1 MYSLLFLFIVSVS
14 LSFAFTPAVRNLSLR
29 LGLVDQPGGRKM
41 HAEPIP
47 RVGGVAIALAYLS
60 TFGLLLLSQLNGGLF
75 VHKYMPMA
83 LRLLPAAGLILGVGL
98 LDDIVRLRPWQKLAG
113 QILGV
118 LWAYYSGIRITMIAG
133 YDFGPTV
140 AMVLTLLWLLG
151 CTNAFNLID
160 GVDGLAAGVGFLS
173 TATIFIAA
181 LLHGQVDLAIATIP
195 LAGCLVG
202 FLWFNFNPASIFLGD
217 SGSLLIGF
225 LLGCYSITW
234 SQKCATVL
242 AMTAPLMA
250 LAVPLLDVGLSIA
263 RRFLRRQPI
272 FGADRGHIH
281 HRLLDRG
288 LTPRRAVL
296 LIYGGCGLA
305 ATFSLLQSVVRNR
318 YAGVIVILFCAAAW
332 YAIQNLGYAE
342 FGVARDLLI
351 GSRFR
356 RMLNAQLR
364 LQNFEARISGAAGVE
379 DCWQAIRETAADFG
393 FISARAHLDGRTFM
407 SQLAPA
413 PSSAWQMRIAIGGAN
428 YVNLEREVGSEAL
441 PAIVVPFADKISSTV
456 EAKLQELRSG
466 RATTAE
472 RYYVAG
478 SASGSLSSFA
488 SDLNS

>member
-1 MYSLLFLFIVSVS
+1 
-14 LSFAFTPAVRNLSLR
+14 
-29 LGLVDQPGGRKM
+29 
-41 HAEPIP
+41 
-47 RVGGVAIALAYLS
+47 
-60 TFGLLLLSQLNGGLF
+60 
-75 VHKYMPMA
+75 
-83 LRLLPAAGLILGVGL
+83 
-98 LDDIVRLRPWQKLAG
+98 
-113 QILGV
+113 
-118 LWAYYSGIRITMIAG
+118 
-133 YDFGPTV
+133 
-140 AMVLTLLWLLG
+140 
-151 CTNAFNLID
+151 
-160 GVDGLAAGVGFLS
+160 
-173 TATIFIAA
+173 
-181 LLHGQVDLAIATIP
+181 VDLAIATIP

-217 SGSLLIGF
+217 SGSLLLGF
-225 LLGCYSITW
+225 LLGCYSIAW

-379 DCWQAIRETAADFG
+379 DCWHAIRETAADFG
-393 FISARAHLDGRTFM
+393 FVSARAHLDGQTFM
-407 SQLAPA
+407 SQIAPA

-441 PAIVVPFADKISSTV
+441 PAIVVPFADKISGTV

-466 RATTAE
+466 RAADAE

-478 SASGSLSSFA
+478 SASGSLSAFA